1 MKSYFTEDRVR
12 AQGKAWQIRLLL
24 SQWKKES
31 GRDVKITDLIHSYQ
45 NSYSIKGNPVNKRRG

>member
-31 GRDVKITDLIHSYQ
+31 GRDVKITDLIHFYQ
-45 NSYSIKGNPVNKRRG
+45 NSYSVKG

>member
-1 MKSYFTEDRVR
+1 MKSYITEDRVR

-31 GRDVKITDLIHSYQ
+31 GRDVKITDLLHSYS
-45 NSYSIKGNPVNKRRG
+45 NSYLVKGKPGNRRRG